1 MRDKTSDDNKPDATS
16 PELLQKT
23 LWELLQ
29 QISKRDQKILR
40 INAEKIAVLRTLMEK
55 EQIISERD
63 AHILFLE
70 GEMDKMLRSKAWRFA
85 SLLIQTRTRFF
96 PPESRRAQIL
106 DKALNIVSF
115 SSRNSRR
122 S

>member
-1 MRDKTSDDNKPDATS
+1 MRDKTSDNEQNVRS
-16 PELLQKT
+16 PELIQKT
-23 LWELLQ
+23 LWELLE

-40 INAEKIAVLRTLMEK
+40 ISAEKTAVLRTLMEK

-70 GEMDKMLRSKAWRFA
+70 GEMDKMIRSKAWKFA
-85 SLLIQTRTRFF
+85 SMLIQIRTRFF
-96 PPESRRAQIL
+96 PPGSRRAQIL

-115 SSRNSRR
+115 SSRDARR
-122 S
+122 N

>member
-1 MRDKTSDDNKPDATS
+1 MRDKTSDNKQDAGS

-23 LWELLQ
+23 LQELLE

-40 INAEKIAVLRTLMEK
+40 ISAEKSSVMRTVVEK
-55 EQIISERD
+55 EQVISERD

-70 GEMDKMLRSKAWRFA
+70 GELDKLLRSKAWKFA
-85 SLLIQTRTRFF
+85 SMLIQTRTRFF

-115 SSRNSRR
+115 SPRQARR
-122 S
+122 K

>member
-1 MRDKTSDDNKPDATS
+1 MYDKSSLNQQDIPN
-16 PELLQKT
+16 PEVLQKT
-23 LWELLQ
+23 LRELLE

-40 INAEKIAVLRTLMEK
+40 IDAEKTAVLRTVIEK

-70 GEMDKMLRSKAWRFA
+70 GEMDKMLKSKAWRFA
-85 SLLIQTRTRFF
+85 SMLIQTRTRFF

-115 SSRNSRR
+115 SSRNARR
-122 S
+122 N

>member
-1 MRDKTSDDNKPDATS
+1 MRDKTSDNKQDAKS

-23 LWELLQ
+23 LRELLE

-40 INAEKIAVLRTLMEK
+40 IDAEKTAVLRTVIEK

-70 GEMDKMLRSKAWRFA
+70 GERDKLLRSKAWKFA
-85 SLLIQTRTRFF
+85 SALIQTRTRFF

-115 SSRNSRR
+115 SSRNTGRK
-122 S
+122 